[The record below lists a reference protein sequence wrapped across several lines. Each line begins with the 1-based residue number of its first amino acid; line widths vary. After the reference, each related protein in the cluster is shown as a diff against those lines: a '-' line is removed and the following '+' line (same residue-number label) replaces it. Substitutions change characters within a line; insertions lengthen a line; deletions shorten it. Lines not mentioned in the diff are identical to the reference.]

1 MKQKNQKK
9 TIKCDYYKIKEI
21 KDSSSIL
28 NILRECD
35 KSDIYK
41 TFNRI
46 MSDYENGIE
55 EVELILVSDVQP
67 IIMQQLSL
75 FASYFSI
82 DLLLIKQTN
91 ALKTIFDEN
100 VRVIGV
106 KRGTKTFEKINEVL
120 KNLEMTEKDIYDE
133 KF

>member
-9 TIKCDYYKIKEI
+9 TIKCGYYKIKEI

-35 KSDIYK
+35 KSDFYK
-41 TFNRI
+41 TFNRM

-106 KRGTKTFEKINEVL
+106 KRGTKTFEKINEIL
-120 KNLEMTEKDIYDE
+120 KDLEMVEKDIYDE

>member
-41 TFNRI
+41 TFNRM

-106 KRGTKTFEKINEVL
+106 KRDTKTFEKINKIL
-120 KNLEMTEKDIYDE
+120 KDLEMTEKDIYDE